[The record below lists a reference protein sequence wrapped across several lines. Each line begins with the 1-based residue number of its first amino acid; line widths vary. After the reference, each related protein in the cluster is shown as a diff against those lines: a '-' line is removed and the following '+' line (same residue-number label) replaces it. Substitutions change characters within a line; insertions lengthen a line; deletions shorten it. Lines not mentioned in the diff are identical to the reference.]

1 SISSKFSENTS
12 TDDSDTSV
20 KTQQNWQSPTNHKHT
35 LTFLLSSL
43 DSESETQEL
52 PSYPEIQEVSIL
64 SQPEEPKVTMEQKM
78 MRIPKNELIYSLF
91 GVVEN
96 LHIWHSRALKIM
108 KATGGGNNCEVL
120 NEIEILDKKLLRV
133 LGTPGKLGSE
143 EDYSYE
149 ALSLPL
155 QKNRSSQLESSDMS
169 EDTVRT
175 SEPPLPGT
183 SIPYGPYKICG

>member
-1 SISSKFSENTS
+1 MKGKAFWKRLICEVAELEKRKPCTC
-12 TDDSDTSV
+12 
-20 KTQQNWQSPTNHKHT
+20 
-35 LTFLLSSL
+35 
-43 DSESETQEL
+43 ESETQEL

-108 KATGGGNNCEVL
+108 KATGGGNNCE
-120 NEIEILDKKLLRV
+120 
-133 LGTPGKLGSE
+133 
-143 EDYSYE
+143 DYSYE